1 MTDVELAQARD
12 LAARWLS
19 EKDGQFAL
27 VGGLGLLIHSLLE
40 RGDHFERLARER
52 KVSIETL
59 RVWME
64 TLREDLSVER
74 KRVERL
80 REALAAWQSGLGPQ
94 YGNVDT
100 GNGIGRKI

>member
-1 MTDVELAQARD
+1 MTEVELAQARVI
-12 LAARWLS
+12 AARWKA
-19 EKDGQFAL
+19 EEGGEFAL
-27 VGGLGLLIHSLLE
+27 VGGIGLLMNALLE
-40 RGDHFERLARER
+40 RGDHFEQLARER
-52 KVSIETL
+52 KASIETL
-59 RVWME
+59 RE
-64 TLREDLSVER
+64 NLNAER